1 MVETTCRRTS
11 DPRVGRS
18 VKEEGMHVARNRWRR
33 SFGRAAAR
41 GMTLVEIMIVV
52 IIMALIAT
60 GVAFAVIPMLGEA
73 RVEQTRTDL
82 RVIQQAATIYMAQ
95 NRDQCP
101 SAVNDLVEDG
111 QLSRSARTTDA
122 WGNAFGI
129 QCEPGVEPTAISAGP
144 DGQEGTADDVRTDQV
159 EGEEE

>member
-1 MVETTCRRTS
+1 
-11 DPRVGRS
+11 
-18 VKEEGMHVARNRWRR
+18 MHALRR
-33 SFGRAAAR
+33 SRERRRELAR
-41 GMTLVEIMIVV
+41 PGMTLVEIMIVV

-95 NRDQCP
+95 NRDNCP
-101 SAVNDLVEDG
+101 GSVGDLVEDG

-122 WGNAFGI
+122 WGNEFTI
-129 QCEPGVEPTAISAGP
+129 QCEAGSEPVVISPGA
-144 DGQEGTADDVRTDQV
+144 DRQEGSSDDLRTDQV
-159 EGEEE
+159 EEEE

>member
-1 MVETTCRRTS
+1 MQRRT
-11 DPRVGRS
+11 G
-18 VKEEGMHVARNRWRR
+18 ARKWTR
-33 SFGRAAAR
+33 RAATA

-82 RVIQQAATIYMAQ
+82 RVIQQAATIFMAQ
-95 NRDQCP
+95 NRDRCP
-101 SAVNDLVEDG
+101 TAVGDLVQDG

-122 WGNAFGI
+122 WGNDFEI
-129 QCEPGVEPTAISAGP
+129 QCEAGTEPIVVSAGP
-144 DGQEGTADDVRTDQV
+144 DGQSGSSDDIRTDQV
-159 EGEEE
+159 AEGGEQAQ